1 MLYVKFNDCFCVDFL
16 LTIKLNFMKQV
27 KTFLAVAIFS
37 IFYFTQVAV
46 ANTVENTNT
55 LPVELTIAGTFKSQ
69 PLVQL
74 NFTANEQDN
83 VFKIL
88 ITDEAGVELYNN
100 EVKGTVFSKQF
111 LLDTDDL
118 GDAVLY
124 FEITG
129 KKSGNKTVY
138 KLNRQQ
144 QVTQKLNVVKL

>member
-1 MLYVKFNDCFCVDFL
+1 MPYVKFNDCFCVDFL

-27 KTFLAVAIFS
+27 KTFFAVAIFS
-37 IFYFTQVAV
+37 IFSFTQEAV
-46 ANTVENTNT
+46 ANTADKTNT
-55 LPVELTIAGTFKSQ
+55 LPVELTIEGTFNNQ

-74 NFTANEQDN
+74 NFTASEDDN

-88 ITDEAGVELYNN
+88 ITDEAGVELYNS

-111 LLDTDDL
+111 LLNTDDL

-129 KKSGNKTVY
+129 KKSGKKTVY

-144 QVTQKLNVVKL
+144 QVTQKLKVVKL